1 MISYSVA
8 LEQAEKEYKRVF
20 PATLNSTETYSG
32 LDYLIEFLNN
42 ETLPKILI
50 FFYACFLVKITIF
63 QPFKLILSFC
73 KVMKKKRKYRKKFLD
88 ENRKEFSNYE
98 VFDANLPY
106 EPKEKNSILEEKN
119 SLEIENMDEPNVT
132 NMSPKSSIKAST
144 SQEIEISMEKNS
156 YSSETGS
163 KILSF
168 LSSTG
173 GSFHGDTSIS
183 NDEIFNKELKD
194 LSNLYANFCA
204 YLEIHHKN
212 AYIPPSRHF
221 LEWLN
226 IKKNADKQIDEIKR
240 KIHSIYEY

>member
-20 PATLNSTETYSG
+20 PATLNSTETSSG

-42 ETLPKILI
+42 ETLPKVLI
-50 FFYACFLVKITIF
+50 FIYTCFLVKITIF
-63 QPFKLILSFC
+63 QPFKLILGFC
-73 KVMKKKRKYRKKFLD
+73 KVLKKKSKYRKRFLD

-106 EPKEKNSILEEKN
+106 EPKEKNSILDEEK
-119 SLEIENMDEPNVT
+119 SSEIKNMDEPNVT
-132 NMSPKSSIKAST
+132 NVSLKSSIFGT
-144 SQEIEISMEKNS
+144 EIEINMEKNS
-156 YSSETGS
+156 FSTEMGS

-168 LSSTG
+168 ISSKG
-173 GSFHGDTSIS
+173 GSIHGDISIS
-183 NDEIFNKELKD
+183 NEEIFNKELKD

-212 AYIPPSRHF
+212 TYIPASRNF

-240 KIHSIYEY
+240 KTHSIYEY